1 MDIEVITHHRNR
13 AEMIINSTL
22 RANGVQPT
30 ASLIEE
36 FLSFYDYNGLAATIN
51 NIYSYSKTVL
61 HAQHEQPYFQLHLLT
76 HR

>member
-1 MDIEVITHHRNR
+1 MDIEVIQHHRNK
-13 AEMIINSTL
+13 AETIINSTL

-30 ASLIEE
+30 TSLTDE

-51 NIYSYSKTVL
+51 NIYHYSKTVL
-61 HAQHEQPYFQLHLLT
+61 QSRNEEPYFQLNLVS

>member
-1 MDIEVITHHRNR
+1 MDIEVIQHHRNK
-13 AEMIINSTL
+13 AETIIGSTL

-51 NIYSYSKTVL
+51 NIYYYSKTVVD
-61 HAQHEQPYFQLHLLT
+61 ARREEPYFKLQLMT
-76 HR
+76 HC

>member
-61 HAQHEQPYFQLHLLT
+61 HAQHEQPYFQLHLVS
-76 HR
+76 HS

>member
-1 MDIEVITHHRNR
+1 MDIEVIQNHRNR
-13 AEMIINSTL
+13 AETIINNTL

-30 ASLIEE
+30 TSLTEE

>member
-1 MDIEVITHHRNR
+1 MDIEVIQNHRRR
-13 AEMIINSTL
+13 AELIIDNTL
-22 RANGVQPT
+22 LANGVQPT

-61 HAQHEQPYFQLHLLT
+61 HAQHEQPYFQLNLVSH
-76 HR
+76 H

>member
-1 MDIEVITHHRNR
+1 MDIEVIQHHRNK
-13 AEMIINSTL
+13 AETIINSTL

-30 ASLIEE
+30 TSLTEE

-51 NIYSYSKTVL
+51 NIYQYSKTVL
-61 HAQHEQPYFQLHLLT
+61 HSRHEEPYSKLQLVS

>member
-1 MDIEVITHHRNR
+1 MDIEVIQHHRRR
-13 AEMIINSTL
+13 AELIIDNTL
-22 RANGVQPT
+22 WANGINPT
-30 ASLIEE
+30 PTLVAE

-61 HAQHEQPYFQLHLLT
+61 HSRHEEPYFHLHHVS